1 MLVNRRGHVNLLK
14 VVSPPTCL
22 ERKLY
27 HDRSYLVY
35 AWVREQRESIEQV

>member
-14 VVSPPTCL
+14 VVNPPTYL

-27 HDRSYLVY
+27 HDRNYLVC